1 MKFVDPKVVHERLNR
16 ILDNDSYQ
24 TRIIRILVESQILD
38 HIVSLISYK
47 LGLVPRVIALLM
59 I

>member
-1 MKFVDPKVVHERLNR
+1 MKFVDPKVVQERLNR

-47 LGLVPRVIALLM
+47 LGLVLRVIALLM